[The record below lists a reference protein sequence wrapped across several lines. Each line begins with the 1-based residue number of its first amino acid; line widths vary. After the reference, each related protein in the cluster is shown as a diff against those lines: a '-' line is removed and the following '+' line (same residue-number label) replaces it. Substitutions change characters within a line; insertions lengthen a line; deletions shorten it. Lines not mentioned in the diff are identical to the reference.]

1 MKQGWKYD
9 TIGELLLV
17 ERGGSPRPIQK
28 YLTHDPDGL
37 NWIKISDATASDKYI
52 YETKQKIKPEGL
64 HKTRL
69 VKDGDFL
76 LSNSMSFG
84 KPYIMKTT
92 GCIHDGWLVLREK
105 HANLLDKDFLYHL
118 LCSPYIFDQFDTL
131 AAGSTVRNLNIRL
144 VSSVVIPV
152 PPLPEQKRIVAKL
165 DQAFE
170 AIDKAK
176 ANVERNLQNAK
187 DLFQSELNRIFSQK
201 GEGWVEKKLG
211 ECIKL
216 KSGDGLTA
224 KNMNQEGL
232 YPVYGGNGIAGNH
245 DTYNSEGMQVI
256 IGRVGALCGNVR
268 YLNEKL
274 WLTDNAFKVSKFYY
288 AFDEAF
294 LTYLLNYKNLRSYAR
309 QAAQPVISNSSTS
322 DVPLEF
328 PLDVEQQKSI
338 VSQLDELKTR
348 TQYFDGLYNQK
359 LDALSELK
367 KSILQKAFI
376 GEL

>member
-1 MKQGWKYD
+1 MIDDWK
-9 TIGELLLV
+9 IRPLGEICDVLDNKRKPITKKNRIEGDIPYYGATGILSYVEDFLFDEQLVLLGEDGAKWESGANSAFIISGKTWVNNHAHVL
-17 ERGGSPRPIQK
+17 RPIRTILDDNW
-28 YLTHDPDGL
+28 LTYNL
-37 NWIKISDATASDKYI
+37 NH
-52 YETKQKIKPEGL
+52 Q
-64 HKTRL
+64 
-69 VKDGDFL
+69 
-76 LSNSMSFG
+76 
-84 KPYIMKTT
+84 
-92 GCIHDGWLVLREK
+92 
-105 HANLLDKDFLYHL
+105 NLL
-118 LCSPYIFDQFDTL
+118 PYVS
-131 AAGSTVRNLNIRL
+131 GMTVPKLNQGNMRTI
-144 VSSVVIPV
+144 SVPI

-170 AIDKAK
+170 AIDQAK
-176 ANVERNLQNAK
+176 ANVEHNLQNGK
-187 DLFQSELNRIFSQK
+187 DLFQSQLNEIFSQT

-224 KNMNQEGL
+224 KNMNPEGL
-232 YPVYGGNGIAGNH
+232 YSVYGGNGIAGNH

>member
-1 MKQGWKYD
+1 MKTGWATKTLEQVCDELFAGGDVPKKNLSKFKTEKYRIPIFSNGAKNSGLYGYTD
-9 TIGELLLV
+9 LIRVTKPSITVSARGTIGFSAIRNEPFFPVVRLIVLTPNTQTISLKFLKYV
-17 ERGGSPRPIQK
+17 IGSLDFANSGSSIPQLTVPMIRK
-28 YLTHDPDGL
+28 Y
-37 NWIKISDATASDKYI
+37 A
-52 YETKQKIKPEGL
+52 
-64 HKTRL
+64 
-69 VKDGDFL
+69 
-76 LSNSMSFG
+76 
-84 KPYIMKTT
+84 
-92 GCIHDGWLVLREK
+92 
-105 HANLLDKDFLYHL
+105 
-118 LCSPYIFDQFDTL
+118 
-131 AAGSTVRNLNIRL
+131 
-144 VSSVVIPV
+144 IPV

-165 DQAFE
+165 DRAFA
-170 AIDKAK
+170 AIDQAK

-187 DLFQSELNRIFSQK
+187 DLFQSKLNRIFSQK
-201 GEGWVEKKLG
+201 GDGWVEKKLS

-274 WLTDNAFKVSKFYY
+274 WLTDNAFKVSKYYY

-338 VSQLDELKTR
+338 VIHLDELKIQ
-348 TQYFDGLYNQK
+348 TQSMDTLYNQE

-367 KSILQKAFI
+367 KSILQKAFN
-376 GEL
+376 GELSD